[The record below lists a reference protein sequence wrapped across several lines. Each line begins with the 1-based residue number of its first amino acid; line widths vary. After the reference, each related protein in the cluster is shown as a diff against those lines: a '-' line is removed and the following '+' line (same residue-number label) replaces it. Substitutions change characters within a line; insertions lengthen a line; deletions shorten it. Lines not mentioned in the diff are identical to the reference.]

1 MTLIESV
8 FPEIKRNIGINS
20 RNHEYQKIKDAISVL
35 NVAYLKLASE
45 EMKYYMQRNPAH
57 RIPSKFTHLM
67 DIYNRLIHEHQA
79 MFLLLN
85 VFETALR
92 SKAAILLSNHF
103 STQNSDDWWKDI
115 SKLDKD
121 LLDPVNKAV
130 AQLHRGNYNLA
141 NVNTFDLF
149 DTFTFGQLENIY
161 KNYWSIFHHIFVSK
175 NYRAHTLP
183 QMTRSLFLQKMKDI
197 RLARNDVAH
206 HKPIDY
212 QRRGRQNLIHDMELI
227 LRHLNFNVE
236 DTINGING
244 RNSIINLQYI

>member
-1 MTLIESV
+1 MLIDTV
-8 FPEIKRNIGINS
+8 FPEIKANIGINS
-20 RNHEYQKIKDAISVL
+20 RNTEYQKIRDSITVL

-45 EMKYYMQRNPAH
+45 EMKYYMQRNSSH
-57 RIPSKFTHLM
+57 RITSKFTNLM
-67 DIYNRLIHEHQA
+67 AIYNKLIREHQI

-92 SKAAILLSNHF
+92 SKAAIMISGYYSSN
-103 STQNSDDWWKDI
+103 NNDDWWKDI

-130 AQLHRGNYNLA
+130 AQLHRSNYNMSS
-141 NVNTFDLF
+141 VNTFDLF
-149 DTFTFGQLENIY
+149 DTLTFGQLESIY
-161 KNYWSIFHHIFVSK
+161 KNYWGIFNVLFVSK
-175 NYRAHTLP
+175 SYRTHTLP
-183 QMTRSLFLQKMKDI
+183 QITKNMFLQKMKDI

-212 QRRGRQNLIHDMELI
+212 RRTGRQDLIHDIELI

-236 DTINGING
+236 DTINGID
-244 RNSIINLQYI
+244 SSHTIVNLRYT